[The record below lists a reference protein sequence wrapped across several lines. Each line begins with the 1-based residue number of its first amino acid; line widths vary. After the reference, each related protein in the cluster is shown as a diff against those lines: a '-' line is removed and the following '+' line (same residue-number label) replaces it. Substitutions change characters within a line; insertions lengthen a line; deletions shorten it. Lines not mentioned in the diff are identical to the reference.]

1 MAALIY
7 FLLLA
12 GLIAIVMRYGCGA
25 HVLGHRHGTAASGDR
40 ARLVPPG
47 KDTDP
52 VCGMIVETAKA
63 KTSIHAGQTY
73 YFCSTACRDRFE
85 ASPASYL
92 KSPPTTPSTKENPHV
107 GRHH

>member
-12 GLIAIVMRYGCGA
+12 GLIAVVMRSGCGA
-25 HVLGHRHGTAASGDR
+25 HVFGHRHGTAASGDR
-40 ARLVPPG
+40 GRLVPPG
-47 KDTDP
+47 KGIDP
-52 VCGMIVETAKA
+52 VCGMTVETAKA

-73 YFCSTACRDRFE
+73 YFCSTTCRDRFE

-92 KSPPTTPSTKENPHV
+92 KTPPATPSTKEHPHA
-107 GRHH
+107 

>member
-1 MAALIY
+1 MGALIY

-12 GLIAIVMRYGCGA
+12 GLIAVVMRYGCGA
-25 HVLGHRHGTAASGDR
+25 HVLGHRHGAAASGDR

-47 KDTDP
+47 KNTDP
-52 VCGMIVETAKA
+52 VCGMTVETANA

-73 YFCSTACRDRFE
+73 YFCSTTCRDRFV

-92 KSPPTTPSTKENPHV
+92 KSQPAIPSAKEHPHA
-107 GRHH
+107 